1 MNNIVSDIT
10 LFEDQ
15 WEEFVNKHPRGSV
28 FHTRGFNLAF
38 QHGGLYKST
47 SIAYIEPGTGRLIG
61 LLPAVIL
68 QDYQGI
74 IGRITR
80 RCILFDAPL
89 AVNDD
94 PSIQKKLIVALEKEI
109 RKRVVFTQYRFSNP
123 IGKELYD
130 FFIEQKYYYE
140 PYLNILVDTTIG
152 AAELWKQIK
161 RNRKDGIN
169 KGKKQG
175 FVFYES
181 KESNSV
187 DDFYDLLGETYKKAR
202 LPYPQKELFVSLK
215 KYCSAENL
223 RFFELKS
230 GDEKIISLLS
240 FLSKDKLYAYYIG
253 INQDENI
260 LRQRPVDYFY
270 WEILQWCSA
279 NGVKSFDWMG
289 AGQKNKDYG
298 VRDFKLQ
305 YGGLEYEPGRMSKFH
320 NLFIRLFFN
329 QLLFIWKKL
338 R

>member
-1 MNNIVSDIT
+1 MNDIVNNIN

-15 WEEFVNKHPRGSV
+15 WDEFVDKHPRGSV
-28 FHTRGFNLAF
+28 FHSRGFHLAF
-38 QHGGLYKST
+38 QRGGLYKST
-47 SIAYIEPGTGRLIG
+47 AIAYIEPGTGRVLG
-61 LLPAVIL
+61 LLPAVIQ
-68 QDYQGI
+68 QDYPGI
-74 IGRITR
+74 IGRFTR

-89 AVNDD
+89 VVDD
-94 PSIQKKLIVALEKEI
+94 DLTIQKKLIIALEKEV
-109 RKRVVFTQYRFSNP
+109 KNRVVFTQYRFSNS
-123 IGKELYD
+123 IEKELYD
-130 FFIEQKYYYE
+130 FFIEHKYYYE
-140 PYLNILVDTTIG
+140 PYLNIIIDTTIG
-152 AAELWKQIK
+152 TDELWKQIK

-175 FVFYES
+175 FVFNENT
-181 KESNSV
+181 EINCI
-187 DDFYDLLGETYKKAR
+187 DDFYHLLGETYKKAR
-202 LPYPQKELFVSLK
+202 LPYPKKELFVALK
-215 KYCSAENL
+215 NHCNAENL
-223 RFFELKS
+223 KFFELKS
-230 GDEKIISLLS
+230 GNEKIISLLS

-260 LRQRPVDYFY
+260 LRLRPVDYFY